1 MAGTEQETPDVEK
14 SREPEQMATQPSDDT
29 EESAGTVVAEDTE
42 GDTAK
47 TGAFVGA
54 AKAIEDGMEF
64 VGEKAPEV
72 VSVVLH
78 KVKEGVSLAYGT
90 SSTLVREAYDAAS
103 DYADEYKHKVE
114 IKRLKV
120 QRDSTSSTLGSTIYT
135 RLVVNEEPPENIFS
149 DPEIT
154 SLLQRIQD
162 LDNEVVRIGKE
173 LEND

>member
-1 MAGTEQETPDVEK
+1 MAGTEQETPDLEK
-14 SREPEQMATQPSDDT
+14 SRETEQMATQPSDDT
-29 EESAGTVVAEDTE
+29 EESESAVVSEDPE
-42 GDTAK
+42 RESAK

-54 AKAIEDGMEF
+54 AKAIEDSMEF

-114 IKRLKV
+114 IKRLKA
-120 QRDSTSSTLGSTIYT
+120 QRESASSTLGSAIYT
-135 RLVVNEEPPENIFS
+135 RLVIHEEPPEKIFL

-162 LDNEVVRIGKE
+162 LDHEVVRIGKE